1 MTKPNTK
8 SGDAIYQLASEGIDY
23 LDSRTDFWRQQEP
36 VYARN
41 RATKK
46 PEGDGEIYRHIH
58 RELEA
63 IDNRN
68 DNFPKRMF
76 VFQLIFFFS
85 SKQRSIS

>member
-1 MTKPNTK
+1 M
-8 SGDAIYQLASEGIDY
+8 ASEGIDY

-36 VYARN
+36 IYART

-68 DNFPKRMF
+68 E
-76 VFQLIFFFS
+76 I
-85 SKQRSIS
+85 